1 MYLEDIFIT
10 YMQSCIAD
18 DNKIRFK
25 ADFTNDIAK
34 IFPYLNGKLK
44 DAIYNKKIPAI
55 TIRKEFRIIT
65 LYNSHMAVQKALDE
79 TDAHEIIDYIK
90 DLINKTYNEK
100 EEIEPLYEMRSKPT
114 AIEIYN
120 YLPKINCKKCG
131 EATCLAFATKLLI
144 GQQDIKKCEP
154 LYSDKYKDNLN
165 VIEKHLEMMGFK

>member
-18 DNKIRFK
+18 NNKIRFK
-25 ADFTNDIAK
+25 ADLTNDIAE

-44 DAIYNKKIPAI
+44 DAIFNKKIPAI

-65 LYNSHMAVQKALDE
+65 LYNNHMAVQKALNE

-100 EEIEPLYEMRSKPT
+100 ENIEPLYKMRSKPT

-120 YLPKINCKKCG
+120 YLPKTNCKKCG

-144 GQQDIKKCEP
+144 GQQDIKKCKP